1 MYQIL
6 YVIIIQNITV
16 SNAPPVFLGS
26 ITPPPPLPGGKVE
39 KLKNF
44 IYDVAKGFI

>member
-1 MYQIL
+1 MYQRL

-26 ITPPPPLPGGKVE
+26 STPPPPPSRWKSRKVE
-39 KLKNF
+39 KLHL
-44 IYDVAKGFI
+44 